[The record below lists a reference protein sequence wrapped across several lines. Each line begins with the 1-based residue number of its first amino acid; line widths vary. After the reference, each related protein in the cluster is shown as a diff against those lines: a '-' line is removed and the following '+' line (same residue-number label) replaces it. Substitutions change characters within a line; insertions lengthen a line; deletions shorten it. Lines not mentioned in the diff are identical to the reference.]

1 MKNALQSTKN
11 FEIDGILVPN
21 SWSARNRVLTIAI
34 HSAGEQEYLID
45 SKNKA
50 GKELKKFLG
59 KRVKIKGELWQ
70 AHSDS
75 KRIVVNAYEVF
86 NW

>member
-1 MKNALQSTKN
+1 MKKSVQSTKD

-50 GKELKKFLG
+50 GQELKNFLG
-59 KRVKIKGELWQ
+59 KRVKIKGELLQ
-70 AHSDS
+70 ARSDP
-75 KRIVVNAYEVF
+75 KRIIVNAYEVF
-86 NW
+86 SW